1 MSDMVNKDMMNN
13 QLFGFELKQI
23 LAYLVAIFF
32 FAIIAISLCL
42 CCKRRT
48 YPSELVIIDSLCN
61 NNPDSAFSLINKI
74 SSESFSEDDLWYL
87 RFLKIKQKV
96 KCNAVFSNADEIN
109 SIVDYYRKSEDKAL
123 LPQVLY
129 CAGCVYVSLN
139 DAPQAISFFH
149 DALDCI
155 GDATEYDFVKS
166 QCFYQLGFLL
176 SMQGLDREAIFWQRK
191 ALEMHIVMNDTE
203 RCVYDYENM
212 AWSYRRINKIKM
224 SVQCMGTAW
233 RLAKK
238 TNRKNIIS
246 EVASQFA
253 SLYSE
258 TGNLYKAKS
267 FIDIALINPSK
278 QSASAA
284 YSLALEI
291 YSKLGENR
299 QAAAYCDS
307 VLKYGNVYG
316 KQYAYSWLTDRNLRL
331 YGLNTTTDL
340 FSRYKLYTDS
350 IELINPIQASANANA
365 MYNYALREKKN
376 AKLEKDV
383 RVKQMYMFTVLA
395 SSAFVVFLLSLMYL
409 IQLKRKKKMEER
421 LLLLN
426 DALEKAKM
434 FENGVFQ
441 QDEQKLSYQ
450 MMDTDVYN
458 TITGLLKSDCSSGF
472 QNWSQLTET
481 IYAIYPMYK
490 LKILK
495 LKRMSDIEKHVCLLL
510 KVGLSAS
517 EISKLVCR
525 SPDTIYSI
533 CRRLYE
539 KNFSDTPSA
548 KKWKIFI
555 QTP

>member
-1 MSDMVNKDMMNN
+1 MSDLVNKNMMDNRV
-13 QLFGFELKQI
+13 FGLKQI
-23 LAYLVAIFF
+23 LVYSVAIFF
-32 FAIIAISLCL
+32 FAIVAISLCL
-42 CCKRRT
+42 CCNRRT

-74 SSESFSEDDLWYL
+74 SPKSLSEDELWYL

-96 KCNAVFSNADEIN
+96 KCNSVFSNADEIN
-109 SIVDYYRKSEDKAL
+109 NIVDYYSKRGDKAL

-139 DAPQAISFFH
+139 DALQAMSFFH

-155 GDATEYDFVKS
+155 GDAPEYDSEKS

-176 SMQGLDREAIFWQRK
+176 SMQGLDKDAILWQRK
-191 ALEMHIVMNDTE
+191 ALGMHIVMNDIE
-203 RCVYDYENM
+203 RCVYDYENL
-212 AWSYRRINKIKM
+212 AWSYRRINKMKM
-224 SVQCMGTAW
+224 SVRCMDTAW
-233 RLAKK
+233 RLAKR
-238 TNRKNIIS
+238 TCRKKIIS

-258 TGNLYKAKS
+258 TGNLYKAKY
-267 FIDIALINPSK
+267 FVDIALVNPSR

-291 YSKLGENR
+291 YSKLGEN
-299 QAAAYCDS
+299 QKAAAYCDS

-316 KQYAYSWLTDRNLRL
+316 KRYAYSWLTDRSLRL
-331 YGLNTTTDL
+331 YERNTTTDL
-340 FSRYKLYTDS
+340 FSKYKLYTDS
-350 IELINPIQASANANA
+350 IELINPVQASANANA

-383 RVKQMYMFTVLA
+383 RVKQMYMFTVWAL
-395 SSAFVVFLLSLMYL
+395 SAFVVLLLSLLYL
-409 IQLKRKKKMEER
+409 MQLRRKKKMEER

-434 FENGVFQ
+434 FENGAFQ
-441 QDEQKLSYQ
+441 QDEQKSSCQ
-450 MMDTDVYN
+450 MTETDVYSS
-458 TITGLLKSDCSSGF
+458 IKELLKSDCSSGF
-472 QNWSQLTET
+472 QNWSQLTDT
-481 IYAIYPMYK
+481 VYAIYPMYK
-490 LKILK
+490 LKVLK

-548 KKWKIFI
+548 KKWRIFV